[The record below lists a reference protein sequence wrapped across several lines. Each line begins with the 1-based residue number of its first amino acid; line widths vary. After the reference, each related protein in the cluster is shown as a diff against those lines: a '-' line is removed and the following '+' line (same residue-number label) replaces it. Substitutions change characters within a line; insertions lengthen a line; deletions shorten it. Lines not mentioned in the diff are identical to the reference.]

1 MNIGILALQGAFAA
15 HQRALTDLGASVTL
29 VRGVEDVNDLDGIV
43 LPGGE
48 STTMSMLLDSSGIA
62 APLRERVR
70 NGFPVF
76 GTCAGLILL
85 AEKIVDGRAD
95 QQQLGG
101 LAITARRNGYG
112 RQIDSFES
120 SISICEAE
128 NTFAMNGVFIRAP
141 RIEEATGDVEV
152 LGTVNGDVVL
162 VRQGNILGATFHP
175 ELSDDHRVHEM
186 FLKMVSRYHNDL
198 EQAQEVRS

>member
-15 HQRALTDLGASVTL
+15 HQRVLTDLGASVTL
-29 VRGVEDVNDLDGIV
+29 VRRVEDVNGLDGIV

-48 STTMSMLLDSSGIA
+48 NTTMSMLLDSSGIT
-62 APLRERVR
+62 APLREHVR

-85 AEKIVDGRAD
+85 AEKIIDGRAD
-95 QQQLGG
+95 QQQFGG

-112 RQIDSFES
+112 RQIDSFEA
-120 SISICEAE
+120 SITMCEVE
-128 NTFAMNGVFIRAP
+128 NKFAMNGVFIRAP
-141 RIEEATGDVEV
+141 RIEKVTGDVEV
-152 LGTVNGDVVL
+152 LGTVYGDVVL

-186 FLKMVSRYHNDL
+186 FLRMVSRCHNDL
-198 EQAQEVRS
+198 EQAQEARS

>member
-15 HQRALTDLGASVTL
+15 HQRALSDLGVSVTL
-29 VRGVEDVNDLDGIV
+29 VRGVEDVNELDGIV

-62 APLRERVR
+62 PPLRERVR
-70 NGFPVF
+70 HGFPAF

-95 QQQLGG
+95 QQQVGG

-112 RQIDSFES
+112 RQIDSFEA
-120 SISICEAE
+120 SISVSEAE
-128 NTFAMNGVFIRAP
+128 NTFEMNGVFIRAP
-141 RIEEATGDVEV
+141 RIEEVTGDVEV
-152 LGTVNGDVVL
+152 LGTVNGEVVL
-162 VRQGNILGATFHP
+162 VRQRNILGATFHP

-186 FLKMVSRYHNDL
+186 FLKMVSRCHNDL

>member
-29 VRGVEDVNDLDGIV
+29 VRGVEDVNGLDGIV

-70 NGFPVF
+70 HGFPAF

-85 AEKIVDGRAD
+85 AKKIVDGRAD

-112 RQIDSFES
+112 RQIDSFEA
-120 SISICEAE
+120 SISVSEAG

-141 RIEEATGDVEV
+141 RIEKVTGDVEV

-186 FLKMVSRYHNDL
+186 FLKMVSRCHNDL

>member
-15 HQRALTDLGASVTL
+15 HQRVLTDLGASVTL

-141 RIEEATGDVEV
+141 RIEEVTGDVEV

>member
-15 HQRALTDLGASVTL
+15 HQRVLTDRGASVTL

-62 APLRERVR
+62 APLGERVR
-70 NGFPVF
+70 NGFPAF

-112 RQIDSFES
+112 RQIDSFEA
-120 SISICEAE
+120 SISVSEAG

-141 RIEEATGDVEV
+141 RIEEVTGDVEV
-152 LGTVNGDVVL
+152 LGTVNGDAVL

-186 FLKMVSRYHNDL
+186 FLKMVSRCHNDL

>member
-15 HQRALTDLGASVTL
+15 HQRVFADLGASVTL
-29 VRGVEDVNDLDGIV
+29 VRGVEDLDHLDGIV

-70 NGFPVF
+70 DGFPVF

-85 AEKIVDGRAD
+85 AEQIVDGRAD

-101 LAITARRNGYG
+101 LTITARRNGYG
-112 RQIDSFES
+112 RQIDSFEAL
-120 SISICEAE
+120 ITICEAE
-128 NTFAMNGVFIRAP
+128 HTFSMNGVFIRAP
-141 RIEEATGDVEV
+141 RIEKVTGDVQV
-152 LGTVNGDVVL
+152 LGAVNGDVVL
-162 VRQGNILGATFHP
+162 VQQRNILGATFHP
-175 ELSDDHRVHEM
+175 ELGDDRRVHEM
-186 FLKMVSRYHNDL
+186 FLNMVSRRVKER

>member
-15 HQRALTDLGASVTL
+15 HQRVLTDLGASVTL
-29 VRGVEDVNDLDGIV
+29 VRGIEDVNDLDGIV

>member
-15 HQRALTDLGASVTL
+15 HQRVLTDLGASVTL

-128 NTFAMNGVFIRAP
+128 NTFAMYGVFIRAP

-175 ELSDDHRVHEM
+175 ELGDDHRVHEM

>member
-1 MNIGILALQGAFAA
+1 MNIGILALQGAFGA
-15 HQRALTDLGASVTL
+15 HQRALSDLGVSVTL
-29 VRGVEDVNDLDGIV
+29 VRGVEDVNELDGIV

-62 APLRERVR
+62 PPLRERVR
-70 NGFPVF
+70 HGFPAF

-95 QQQLGG
+95 QQQVGG

-112 RQIDSFES
+112 RQIDSFEA
-120 SISICEAE
+120 SISVSEAE
-128 NTFAMNGVFIRAP
+128 NTFEMNGVFIRAP
-141 RIEEATGDVEV
+141 RIEEVTGDVEV
-152 LGTVNGDVVL
+152 LGTVNGEVVL
-162 VRQGNILGATFHP
+162 VRQRNILGATFHP

-186 FLKMVSRYHNDL
+186 FLKMVSRCHNDL

>member
-1 MNIGILALQGAFAA
+1 VNIGILALQGAFAA
-15 HQRALTDLGASVTL
+15 HQRVLTDLGASVTL
-29 VRGVEDVNDLDGIV
+29 VRGVEDVDGLDGIV

-120 SISICEAE
+120 PISICETE
-128 NTFAMNGVFIRAP
+128 NTFAMNGVFISAP
-141 RIEEATGDVEV
+141 RIEEATGGVEV
-152 LGTVNGDVVL
+152 LGTVTGDVVL

-175 ELSDDHRVHEM
+175 GLCDVHRVHEM

>member
-15 HQRALTDLGASVTL
+15 HQRVLTDLGASVTL

-48 STTMSMLLDSSGIA
+48 STTMSMLLDSSGIT

-70 NGFPVF
+70 NGFPAF

-112 RQIDSFES
+112 RQIDSFEA
-120 SISICEAE
+120 SISVSEAG

-141 RIEEATGDVEV
+141 RIEEVTGDVEV
-152 LGTVNGDVVL
+152 LGTVNGDAVL

-186 FLKMVSRYHNDL
+186 FLKMVSRCHNDL

>member
-15 HQRALTDLGASVTL
+15 HQRALSDLGVSVTL
-29 VRGVEDVNDLDGIV
+29 VRGVEDVNELDGIV

-62 APLRERVR
+62 PPLRERVR
-70 NGFPVF
+70 HGFPAF

-112 RQIDSFES
+112 RQIDSFEA
-120 SISICEAE
+120 SISVSEAE
-128 NTFAMNGVFIRAP
+128 NTFEMNGVFIRAP
-141 RIEEATGDVEV
+141 RIEEVTGDVEV
-152 LGTVNGDVVL
+152 LGTVNGEVVL
-162 VRQGNILGATFHP
+162 VRQMNILGATFHP

-186 FLKMVSRYHNDL
+186 FLKMVSRCHNDL

>member
-1 MNIGILALQGAFAA
+1 VNIGILALQGAFAA
-15 HQRALTDLGASVTL
+15 HQRVLTDLGASVTL
-29 VRGVEDVNDLDGIV
+29 VRGVEDVDGLDGIV

-85 AEKIVDGRAD
+85 AEKIIDGRAD

-128 NTFAMNGVFIRAP
+128 NKFAMNGVFIRAP
-141 RIEEATGDVEV
+141 RIEEVTGNVEV

>member
-1 MNIGILALQGAFAA
+1 VNIGILALQGAFAA
-15 HQRALTDLGASVTL
+15 HQRVLTDLGASVTL
-29 VRGVEDVNDLDGIV
+29 VRGVEDVNGLDGIV

-141 RIEEATGDVEV
+141 RIEEVTGDVEV

-186 FLKMVSRYHNDL
+186 FLKMVSRCHNDL

>member
-15 HQRALTDLGASVTL
+15 HQRVLTDLGASVTL
-29 VRGVEDVNDLDGIV
+29 VRGVEDVDGLDSIV

-85 AEKIVDGRAD
+85 AEKIIDGRAD

-112 RQIDSFES
+112 RQIDSFEA
-120 SISICEAE
+120 SITICEIE
-128 NTFAMNGVFIRAP
+128 NTFAMNGVFIRA
-141 RIEEATGDVEV
+141 
-152 LGTVNGDVVL
+152 LGL
-162 VRQGNILGATFHP
+162 KKRQ
-175 ELSDDHRVHEM
+175 EM
-186 FLKMVSRYHNDL
+186 LRYW
-198 EQAQEVRS
+198 AP

>member
-15 HQRALTDLGASVTL
+15 HQRVLTDLGASVTL

-120 SISICEAE
+120 SISICQAE

-141 RIEEATGDVEV
+141 RIEEVTGDVEV
-152 LGTVNGDVVL
+152 LGTVNGDAVL

>member
-15 HQRALTDLGASVTL
+15 HERVLTDLGASVTL
-29 VRGVEDVNDLDGIV
+29 VRGAEDVNGLDGIV

-62 APLRERVR
+62 PPLRERVR
-70 NGFPVF
+70 HGFPAF

-95 QQQLGG
+95 QQQVGG

-112 RQIDSFES
+112 RQIDSFEA
-120 SISICEAE
+120 SISVSEAE
-128 NTFAMNGVFIRAP
+128 NTFEMNGVFIRAP
-141 RIEEATGDVEV
+141 RIEEVTGDVEV
-152 LGTVNGDVVL
+152 LGTVNGEVVL
-162 VRQGNILGATFHP
+162 VRQRNILGATFHP

-186 FLKMVSRYHNDL
+186 FLKMVSRCHNDL

>member
-15 HQRALTDLGASVTL
+15 HQRVLTDLGASVTL
-29 VRGVEDVNDLDGIV
+29 VRGVEDVDGLDGIV

-62 APLRERVR
+62 APFRERVR

>member
-15 HQRALTDLGASVTL
+15 HQRVLTDLGASVTL
-29 VRGVEDVNDLDGIV
+29 VRGVEDVNDLDGMV

-128 NTFAMNGVFIRAP
+128 NTFAMYGVFIRAP

-175 ELSDDHRVHEM
+175 ELGDDHRVHEM

>member
-15 HQRALTDLGASVTL
+15 HQRVLTDLGASVTL
-29 VRGVEDVNDLDGIV
+29 VRSVEDVNGLDGIV

-141 RIEEATGDVEV
+141 RIEEVTGDVEV

-186 FLKMVSRYHNDL
+186 FLKMVSRCHNDL

>member
-15 HQRALTDLGASVTL
+15 HQRVLTDLGASVTL
-29 VRGVEDVNDLDGIV
+29 VRGVEDVNGLDGIV

-70 NGFPVF
+70 HGFPAF

-85 AEKIVDGRAD
+85 AKKIVDGRAD

-112 RQIDSFES
+112 RQIDSFEA
-120 SISICEAE
+120 SISVSEAG

-141 RIEEATGDVEV
+141 RIEEVTGDVEV

-186 FLKMVSRYHNDL
+186 FLKMVSRCHNDL

>member
-15 HQRALTDLGASVTL
+15 HQRVLTDLGALVTL
-29 VRGVEDVNDLDGIV
+29 VRSVEDVNGLNGIV

-112 RQIDSFES
+112 RQIDSFEAP
-120 SISICEAE
+120 ITICEAE

-141 RIEEATGDVEV
+141 RIEKVTGDIEV

-162 VRQGNILGATFHP
+162 VRQGNNLGATFHP
-175 ELSDDHRVHEM
+175 ELSDDRRIHEM
-186 FLKMVSRYHNDL
+186 FLKMVSRCHNDL

>member
-15 HQRALTDLGASVTL
+15 HQRVLTDLGASVTL
-29 VRGVEDVNDLDGIV
+29 VRGVEDVNGLDGIV

-112 RQIDSFES
+112 RQIDSFEA
-120 SISICEAE
+120 SISVSEAG

-141 RIEEATGDVEV
+141 RIEEVTGDVEV

-186 FLKMVSRYHNDL
+186 FLKMVSRCHNDL

>member
-15 HQRALTDLGASVTL
+15 HQRVLTDLGASVTL

-128 NTFAMNGVFIRAP
+128 NTFAMYGVFIRAP

>member
-1 MNIGILALQGAFAA
+1 VNIGILALQGAFAA
-15 HQRALTDLGASVTL
+15 HQRVLTDLGASVTL

-43 LPGGE
+43 VPGGE
-48 STTMSMLLDSSGIA
+48 STTMSMLLDSSGIT

-70 NGFPVF
+70 NGFPAF

-112 RQIDSFES
+112 RQIDSFEA
-120 SISICEAE
+120 SISVSEAG

-141 RIEEATGDVEV
+141 RIEEVTGDVEV
-152 LGTVNGDVVL
+152 LGTVNGDAVL

-186 FLKMVSRYHNDL
+186 FLKMVSRCHNDL

>member
-15 HQRALTDLGASVTL
+15 HQRVLTDLGASVTL
-29 VRGVEDVNDLDGIV
+29 VRGVEDVDGLDSIV

-85 AEKIVDGRAD
+85 AEKIIDGRAD

>member
-29 VRGVEDVNDLDGIV
+29 VRSVEDVNGLNGIV

-112 RQIDSFES
+112 RQIDSFEA
-120 SISICEAE
+120 SISVSEAE
-128 NTFAMNGVFIRAP
+128 NTFEMNGVFIRAP
-141 RIEEATGDVEV
+141 RIEEVTGDVEV
-152 LGTVNGDVVL
+152 LGTVNGEVVL
-162 VRQGNILGATFHP
+162 VRQRNILGATFHP

-186 FLKMVSRYHNDL
+186 FLKMVSRCHNDL

>member
-15 HQRALTDLGASVTL
+15 HQRVLTDLGASVTL
-29 VRGVEDVNDLDGIV
+29 VRGIEDVNDLDGIV

-128 NTFAMNGVFIRAP
+128 NKFAMNGVFIRAP

>member
-1 MNIGILALQGAFAA
+1 VNIGILALQGAFAA
-15 HQRALTDLGASVTL
+15 HQRVLTDLGASVTL

-62 APLRERVR
+62 APLGERVR
-70 NGFPVF
+70 NGFPAF

-112 RQIDSFES
+112 RQIDSFEA
-120 SISICEAE
+120 SISVSEAG

-141 RIEEATGDVEV
+141 RIEEVTGDVEV
-152 LGTVNGDVVL
+152 LGTVNGDAVL

-186 FLKMVSRYHNDL
+186 FLKMVSRCHNDL

>member
-15 HQRALTDLGASVTL
+15 HQRVLTDLGASVTL

-43 LPGGE
+43 VPGGE
-48 STTMSMLLDSSGIA
+48 STTMSMLLDSSGIT

-70 NGFPVF
+70 NGFPAF

-112 RQIDSFES
+112 RQIDSFEA
-120 SISICEAE
+120 SISVSEAG

-141 RIEEATGDVEV
+141 RIEEVTGDVEV
-152 LGTVNGDVVL
+152 LGTVNGDAVL

-186 FLKMVSRYHNDL
+186 FLKMVSRCHNDL

>member
-15 HQRALTDLGASVTL
+15 HQRVLTDLGASVTL
-29 VRGVEDVNDLDGIV
+29 VRGVEDVNGLDGIV

-70 NGFPVF
+70 NGFPAF

-112 RQIDSFES
+112 RQIDSFEA
-120 SISICEAE
+120 SISVSEAG

-141 RIEEATGDVEV
+141 RIEEVTGDVEV
-152 LGTVNGDVVL
+152 LGTVNGDAVL

-186 FLKMVSRYHNDL
+186 FLKMVLRCHNDL